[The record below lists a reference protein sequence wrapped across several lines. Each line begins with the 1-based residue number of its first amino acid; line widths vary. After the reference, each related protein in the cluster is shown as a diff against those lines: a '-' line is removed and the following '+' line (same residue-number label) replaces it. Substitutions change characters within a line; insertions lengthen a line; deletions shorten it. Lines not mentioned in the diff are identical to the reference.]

1 MRRDPRK
8 EIGRANGFLVEP
20 RDENRFPCRCMFLWR
35 LMRSALNTHLLN
47 LHGRGPMLA
56 CDIARRRRSRADD
69 VGVRRG
75 RGGVYAVRYGLHGS
89 EAKWIFMPVYA
100 CATVELSHNTVAYT
114 SDVISVHGTCFM
126 TFVLMCCGG
135 RSRMSAPHVPTTKR
149 LCRLATVPFHMCRT
163 LYSSGQ
169 EGCGGEDSIEHLFPH
184 SLKVACSCGS

>member
-1 MRRDPRK
+1 MVEVETFRRHTHRHTHTQTHHTHTHNKKRNDPHSQTTPKDTPQTFRATCSSSPSLVRAPRLRRDPRK

-75 RGGVYAVRYGLHGS
+75 RGGSMRYGTVFMVRRRSGFLCPYMHVQPLNFHTIPLH
-89 EAKWIFMPVYA
+89 I
-100 CATVELSHNTVAYT
+100 
-114 SDVISVHGTCFM
+114 
-126 TFVLMCCGG
+126 
-135 RSRMSAPHVPTTKR
+135 
-149 LCRLATVPFHMCRT
+149 
-163 LYSSGQ
+163 
-169 EGCGGEDSIEHLFPH
+169 HLT
-184 SLKVACSCGS
+184 